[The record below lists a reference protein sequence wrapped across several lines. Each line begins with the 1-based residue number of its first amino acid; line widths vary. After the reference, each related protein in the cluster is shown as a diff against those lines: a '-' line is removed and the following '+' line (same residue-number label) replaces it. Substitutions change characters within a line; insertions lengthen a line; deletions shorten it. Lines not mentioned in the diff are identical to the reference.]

1 MFQAGCIGLR
11 TSRSS
16 NCLMCGVMPFLTS
29 GEWSTGG
36 LWMNLTW
43 PDLTLAW
50 FYTNGGGGT
59 RLFQSHFLC
68 FRSAQWVLLE
78 PPLQLGVRPM
88 ATCWSLYFSVKLLIT
103 STWKGF
109 PSSWKKIGFSIKEFI
124 WTFIL
129 VNKSGPNKCYGLS
142 GITGNERVIKLS
154 PEFTLLWK
162 VHE

>member
-50 FYTNGGGGT
+50 FYINGSGGT

-78 PPLQLGVRPM
+78 QPLQLGVRPM

-109 PSSWKKIGFSIKEFI
+109 PSSWKKNWLLHQRIYLDFHFSQEIRAQQMLWAFWNHRK
-124 WTFIL
+124 W
-129 VNKSGPNKCYGLS
+129 KSY
-142 GITGNERVIKLS
+142 
-154 PEFTLLWK
+154 
-162 VHE
+162 

>member
-50 FYTNGGGGT
+50 FYKT
-59 RLFQSHFLC
+59 
-68 FRSAQWVLLE
+68 
-78 PPLQLGVRPM
+78 GVG
-88 ATCWSLYFSVKLLIT
+88 VQ
-103 STWKGF
+103 
-109 PSSWKKIGFSIKEFI
+109 GFSSPISCVLGQPNGYYLSNLCSLGSDQWPLVEVC
-124 WTFIL
+124 TFQ
-129 VNKSGPNKCYGLS
+129 LS
-142 GITGNERVIKLS
+142 YWSPVLERVFHPHGKKNW
-154 PEFTLLWK
+154 LLHQRIYLDFHFSQEIRAQQMLWAFWNHRKWK
-162 VHE
+162 SY